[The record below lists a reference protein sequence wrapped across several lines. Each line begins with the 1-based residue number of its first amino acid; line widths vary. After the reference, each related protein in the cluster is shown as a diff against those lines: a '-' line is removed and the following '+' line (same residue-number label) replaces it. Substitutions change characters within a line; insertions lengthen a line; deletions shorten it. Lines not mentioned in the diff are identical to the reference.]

1 MHFHRSQLVRSAFAA
16 AAVLIACSGPWAG
29 EAMAQGGTTLQV
41 TNSTGAE
48 VPVMITLG
56 AGYGINNLATQL
68 PKSWNII
75 PAGSPLKGMFKLPA
89 HSSVSFNSGLQSFSA
104 NVSFGPTFTASGCG
118 STKTTACYPNATNL
132 AEFTL
137 NYPGETVDISGVNGT
152 NALISINFTGQ
163 SSANSWNDGAG
174 GNGNITK
181 IANQSI
187 TNWSPVPGVFGWAGT
202 NCTSSVNP
210 PNPLANCP
218 APKQAPTAPQ
228 LQSVAQC
235 NIQRSSTSPT
245 GGTVQIVFTGWA
257 PGSQPPSQCN

>member
-1 MHFHRSQLVRSAFAA
+1 MHFHRSQLVRSTFAA

-56 AGYGINNLATQL
+56 SPYGINNVTQL
-68 PKSWNII
+68 PSKWNVKA
-75 PAGSPLKGMFKLPA
+75 AGSPLKGTLKLAA

-104 NVSFGPTFTASGCG
+104 NISFGPSFTAPGCG

-137 NYPGETVDISGVNGT
+137 NYPGETVDLSGVNGT
-152 NALISINFTGQ
+152 NAMISVNFTGQ
-163 SSANSWNDGAG
+163 SSANPWNDGAG

-210 PNPLANCP
+210 PNPLPNCP
-218 APKQAPTAPQ
+218 APKQAPAAPQ

-235 NIQRSSTSPT
+235 NIQRPATSPS

-257 PGSQPPSQCN
+257 PGSQPPLNCN